1 MTNWIFQGIPT
12 HYDVFGDFERGEPPM
27 SWSIGR
33 HRDDVA
39 EGDRAALW
47 IGGRQAPGIYAL
59 GTVTGPPFKSVTGA
73 GWVAEERGRELWF
86 CPLFLDRIYINDPI
100 PKSDVLAD
108 PRFGSARIITQPQA
122 ANPFLTTDEQ
132 WEVIEE
138 QAARRTPSATRWL
151 NRPEENVWLQVQ
163 HQARRWR
170 DAGTPIYTLKEEVR
184 NFIVEVTDNE
194 IVRRSDQGRSDH
206 QTRISRTQISHIWT
220 ALAETGEALYD
231 RRVLRFAYAVV
242 VAAIDGI
249 AYRSS
254 PYRLVVTYREE
265 ANRHF
270 QPGTPLGVAP
280 RHLKKATGPPGRRGG
295 GGGGEGP
302 LHAAL
307 KAFIKDDPLQALGER
322 LTYQNEDL
330 TESLGAEVRFLT
342 GDRVDL
348 LMKDEQ
354 GRYVVIE
361 VEPAIGPEDHIG
373 FHQAGK
379 YRTLVAMEKG
389 LPLGQV
395 RALVAAAEI
404 DEELATGY
412 ARLYAIEPFVVSLPT
427 PLTPRGPRRP
437 GNASP

>member
-1 MTNWIFQGIPT
+1 VTNWIFQGIPS
-12 HYDVFGDFERGEPPM
+12 HYDVFGDFERGEPPT

-33 HRDDVA
+33 HRDDIA

-47 IGGRQAPGIYAL
+47 IGGRQEPGIYAI
-59 GTVTGPPFKSVTGA
+59 GTVTGPPFKGVTGA
-73 GWVAEERGRELWF
+73 GWAADERGRELWF
-86 CPLFLDRIYINDPI
+86 CPLFLDRIYVNDPI
-100 PKSDVLAD
+100 PKAEISAD
-108 PRFGSARIITQPQA
+108 PRFASARIITQPQA

-138 QAARRTPSATRWL
+138 QAARHAPSTPRWL
-151 NRPEENVWLQVQ
+151 NRPEENVWLQIQ
-163 HQARRWR
+163 HQARLWR
-170 DAGTPIYTLKEEVR
+170 NAGTPIYTLKEEVR
-184 NFIVEVTDNE
+184 NFIVEVTDSE
-194 IVRRSDQGRSDH
+194 IVRRSDQGRGDQ

-220 ALAETGEALYD
+220 ALAETGEARYD

-242 VAAIDGI
+242 VAAVDGI
-249 AYRSS
+249 GYRPS
-254 PYRLVVTYREE
+254 PYRLLVTSREE

-280 RHLKKATGPPGRRGG
+280 RHLTKATRPAGRRAG

-307 KAFIKDDPLQALGER
+307 KAFIKEDPLRALGEK
-322 LTYQNEDL
+322 LTYQSEDL

-354 GRYVVIE
+354 GRFVVIE
-361 VEPAIGPEDHIG
+361 VEPAIGPADHIG

-389 LPLGQV
+389 LSLDQV
-395 RALVAAAEI
+395 RALVAAGEI
-404 DEELATGY
+404 DEELAAGY
-412 ARLYAIEPFVVSLPT
+412 ARLYAIESFVVSLPV
-427 PLTPRGPRRP
+427 PLAPRAPGRPR
-437 GNASP
+437 